1 MDSYLAKE
9 VGRFKITLLSNWLG
23 KTAGIYP
30 KNQPNADQYT
40 GIIRLPILGGSQN
53 SHNMVHEFWF
63 DNITGWWRR
72 FQIFFISLLFGKEVK
87 HFTSIFFQIG
97 CFNHQPDNDPC
108 NVKHTVDGRN
118 PAPPG
123 MYKTL

>member
-9 VGRFKITLLSNWLG
+9 VGRFFLTLSSNWLG

-30 KNQPNADQYT
+30 KNQPNVGQYT

-53 SHNMVHEFWF
+53 SHKMVHEFWF

-72 FQIFFISLLFGKEVK
+72 FQICFLF
-87 HFTSIFFQIG
+87 
-97 CFNHQPDNDPC
+97 
-108 NVKHTVDGRN
+108 
-118 PAPPG
+118 PPIWERG
-123 MYKTL
+123 